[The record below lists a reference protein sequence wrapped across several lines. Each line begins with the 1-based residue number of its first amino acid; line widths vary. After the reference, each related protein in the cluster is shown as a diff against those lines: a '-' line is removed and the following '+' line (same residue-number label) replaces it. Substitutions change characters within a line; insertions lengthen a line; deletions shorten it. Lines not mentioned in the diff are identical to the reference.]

1 MASTIKIKRSN
12 TSKNVPDAASDQIIE
27 GELALNTRDG
37 ILYSRGGNDNDAV
50 FEIGANNTSLSI
62 SGAPVVTSNT
72 MFVAHSLDQKE
83 EQFAVQV
90 MPSQTNYGT
99 GDSAAPAPGKI
110 QFGGIL
116 NTSLRIS
123 YFIGASGADVSSG
136 LKRLQPGDVIT
147 ISPDGEP
154 ENTVTIKADSV
165 SYNDAYKWVDVVSA
179 PGTDGVGDVYSRF
192 TDSEHAALQTVL
204 YDKNVK
210 LSIKKKATLLPAGFA
225 SSDGKVLFSAN
236 GVFTGHG
243 AESEQDAFYTFFR
256 DAINIDESTAANPA
270 SNESFISNRSN
281 EGTPQISVSMS
292 MTQYNQGAVSTDFSE
307 TIANIE
313 TGDYVSFTL
322 KSDPSKR
329 LAFTVESTT
338 VDHTNSFVRLLASD
352 VSYNNFIT
360 FDNVTEPHTSQSSN
374 PQNDFRN
381 DYCTVIVKKKARTVP
396 RSHLP
401 ELIVNDL
408 PIVSPNGDIINIT
421 GNTDKIT
428 RTIKDVGTTEGTDFG
443 ATANGEAYFQFITGD
458 SQVSLRVDPQTSGGG
473 NQSEFLMA
481 LSGYN
486 SYTHTGAM
494 ILVRSVTD
502 RSKYILFTK
511 PASVQ
516 AFSTIT
522 YINMTFSFSNV
533 VVDTTDNYQ
542 SGSLSWSRVQ
552 QAFVGDDVDIYIIPD
567 EQFVKRRINFVHGLN
582 EHDKIRLNGV
592 YTDYSGGATIDNL
605 YPLHIGTYQNSH
617 SNLSSSY
624 RHMTFTA
631 HNYNQGFVW
640 RDNTSGTNQ
649 AGMSLRADGKL
660 AVAYGVRIGF
670 GENDTANQS
679 STYRLQVSGQIYSSS
694 NITAYSDKRAKE
706 NIKPISGALDKVLD
720 MQGVYYNMKKEHA
733 AEHEDH
739 TRQRIGVLAQDI
751 QNILPEVVSY
761 CEEDDRYS
769 VDYGNITAILI
780 EAIKDQQ
787 NIIEDLKSRIE
798 TLENVD

>member
-12 TSKNVPDAASDQIIE
+12 TSKNVPDAATDQIIE

-99 GDSAAPAPGKI
+99 GDSAAPDTGKI

-123 YFIGASGADVSSG
+123 YFIGASNADVSSG

-192 TDSEHAALQTVL
+192 TDSEQVALQTVL

-256 DAINIDESTAANPA
+256 DATNIDESTAANPA

-292 MTQYNQGAVSTDFSE
+292 MTQYNQGAASTDFSE

-313 TGDYVSFTL
+313 AGDYVSFTL

-329 LAFTVESTT
+329 LAFTVESNT
-338 VDHTNSFVRLLASD
+338 VDHTNSFVRLVASD

-360 FDNVTEPHTSQSSN
+360 F
-374 PQNDFRN
+374 
-381 DYCTVIVKKKARTVP
+381 
-396 RSHLP
+396 
-401 ELIVNDL
+401 
-408 PIVSPNGDIINIT
+408 
-421 GNTDKIT
+421 
-428 RTIKDVGTTEGTDFG
+428 
-443 ATANGEAYFQFITGD
+443 
-458 SQVSLRVDPQTSGGG
+458 
-473 NQSEFLMA
+473 
-481 LSGYN
+481 
-486 SYTHTGAM
+486 
-494 ILVRSVTD
+494 
-502 RSKYILFTK
+502 
-511 PASVQ
+511 
-516 AFSTIT
+516 
-522 YINMTFSFSNV
+522 
-533 VVDTTDNYQ
+533 
-542 SGSLSWSRVQ
+542 
-552 QAFVGDDVDIYIIPD
+552 
-567 EQFVKRRINFVHGLN
+567 
-582 EHDKIRLNGV
+582 
-592 YTDYSGGATIDNL
+592 
-605 YPLHIGTYQNSH
+605 
-617 SNLSSSY
+617 
-624 RHMTFTA
+624 
-631 HNYNQGFVW
+631 
-640 RDNTSGTNQ
+640 
-649 AGMSLRADGKL
+649 
-660 AVAYGVRIGF
+660 
-670 GENDTANQS
+670 
-679 STYRLQVSGQIYSSS
+679 
-694 NITAYSDKRAKE
+694 
-706 NIKPISGALDKVLD
+706 
-720 MQGVYYNMKKEHA
+720 
-733 AEHEDH
+733 
-739 TRQRIGVLAQDI
+739 
-751 QNILPEVVSY
+751 
-761 CEEDDRYS
+761 
-769 VDYGNITAILI
+769 
-780 EAIKDQQ
+780 
-787 NIIEDLKSRIE
+787 
-798 TLENVD
+798 